1 MVEFVAELRKHV
13 LLGCVDCDSFTKS
26 GKKIGFILMYCSG
39 QTSNCLLRNGIY
51 NFRHKCVGDM
61 GMMDR
66 LLVKMMICIVVHK
79 NNHHYS
85 TTLLSKGPFQGG
97 AHFHNSVFKL
107 HQTSFPLIFP
117 VQWQSIRLIRKRCS
131 LLVQVVFLSP
141 FHIRFLTCTDWGCWS
156 RQVENHRWPLPVE
169 HCCYMLFIPLHRTK
183 STLNSSVVG
192 PLKRKKPAF
201 ICRQKF
207 T

>member
-26 GKKIGFILMYCSG
+26 GKKIGFILMYCNG

-66 LLVKMMICIVVHK
+66 FLVKMMICIVVHI

-85 TTLLSKGPFQGG
+85 NATALF
-97 AHFHNSVFKL
+97 
-107 HQTSFPLIFP
+107 
-117 VQWQSIRLIRKRCS
+117 
-131 LLVQVVFLSP
+131 
-141 FHIRFLTCTDWGCWS
+141 
-156 RQVENHRWPLPVE
+156 
-169 HCCYMLFIPLHRTK
+169 ML
-183 STLNSSVVG
+183 
-192 PLKRKKPAF
+192 AWA
-201 ICRQKF
+201 
-207 T
+207 